1 MDPPY
6 GGTFYSPNSS
16 QVNQVMEHICG
27 SDVFDQG
34 FQQPQLMIKYLQACK
49 EDCYG
54 VHFHVNDDK
63 DPSDDVNDNDGNKT
77 SSIMT
82 YTIYTNHMKLDTK
95 QRYITDSLHLSFTRE
110 IYKHF

>member
-6 GGTFYSPNSS
+6 SGTFYSPNSS

-27 SDVFDQG
+27 PEVFDQG
-34 FQQPQLMIKYLQACK
+34 FHQLSLMIKYLQACK
-49 EDCYG
+49 EECYG
-54 VHFHVNDDK
+54 VHFHINA
-63 DPSDDVNDNDGNKT
+63 DDVSNDVEGNST

-95 QRYITDSLHLSFTRE
+95 QRYITDSLHLSFTRKD
-110 IYKHF
+110 YTH